1 MTQQQLLTLVT
12 TIGLPVLSALAA
24 FVIAY
29 LKKKTAELAA
39 SIENTALKKYIEL
52 ASDAALQ
59 AVEYTTQTYVDT
71 LKASGEFGKDA
82 QLEALARAKETALAL
97 ISKDAQEIITE
108 AYGDFDVWIS
118 TKIEQLVQE
127 TKAIKDA

>member
-24 FVIAY
+24 FAIAY
-29 LKKKTAELAA
+29 LRKKTAELTA
-39 SIENTALKKYIEL
+39 SIENAALKKYVEL

-82 QLEALARAKETALAL
+82 QLEALARAKQTALTL
-97 ISKDAQEIITE
+97 ISKDAQAIISE

-127 TKAIKDA
+127 TKTIKGV